1 MPTSTIWQIYG
12 FGVGATLSALL
23 AAVVYRSPGS
33 CRWARFGF
41 AACAL
46 IVNVVCIAKHAA
58 ILGGVPAAS
67 DLVRKI
73 WSVGPL
79 AAALWPICILLGWR
93 EQANVRRVGPVARC
107 LLPLSVAS
115 AIWIVTGSLVSA
127 WAPVLSSRVPV
138 WKPFLDHEFV
148 VDVTVF
154 NGLFA
159 TVAGAIFLLPG
170 RLERRRDRVA
180 VAFMIGGLSLA
191 AASTALYKTGNLSD
205 AWTHG
210 LQASRLQFIGLTVMG
225 GLLYF
230 SQFRSADV
238 FARRALHVLL
248 GAGVAIVAATVISG
262 PCRIVADHTSN
273 PTGVLFLFSAI
284 VISLCILLRSQ
295 VTRAIEFLIQYWI
308 FGAREIP
315 DILLGFKDQLGE
327 VETEA
332 QVLDEAKRVIHNT
345 LGLQQAQLMPA
356 PMASDADGFQGI
368 SVPVVVSGRQIV
380 FHLVFQEGV
389 RHLVTAE
396 WEVLSQIAAA
406 CGERLDELRRQEER
420 VARLR
425 HESQLAQQLI
435 QAELRAL
442 RAQINPHFL
451 FNSLNT
457 IASLIVSD
465 PRKAEAMTVRLA
477 HIFHYVLTHAD
488 RPLAPL
494 EEEIGFLRTYLSIE
508 QVRFGERLAVEF
520 DLDPDTSGA
529 VVPSLILQP
538 LVENAIKH
546 GIAPKVGR
554 STLTV
559 RARRDHARL
568 LLSVLDD
575 GVGLRARGPSTGE
588 NSFGVGLR
596 NIRER
601 LQTMYGRDAELSLQ
615 AQTGGG
621 SIAAIELPL
630 SE

>member
-1 MPTSTIWQIYG
+1 
-12 FGVGATLSALL
+12 
-23 AAVVYRSPGS
+23 
-33 CRWARFGF
+33 
-41 AACAL
+41 L

-58 ILGGVPAAS
+58 ILGGVPAGS

-73 WSVGPL
+73 WSAGPV
-79 AAALWPICILLGWR
+79 AAAFWPVCILLVWR
-93 EQANVRRVGPVARC
+93 EQADIRRIGLAARW
-107 LLPLSVAS
+107 LSPLSIAS
-115 AIWIVTGSLVSA
+115 AIWIGAGTVASA
-127 WAPVLSSRVPV
+127 WAPALCSRVLILE
-138 WKPFLDHEFV
+138 PFLDREFV
-148 VDVTVF
+148 VDLTLF

-159 TVAGAIFLLPG
+159 TVAGAVFLLPG
-170 RLERRRDRVA
+170 KLERWRDRIA
-180 VAFMIGGLSLA
+180 VALTIGGLFLA
-191 AASTALYKTGNLSD
+191 AASAALYRTANLSD
-205 AWTHG
+205 AWSHG
-210 LQASRLQFIGLTVMG
+210 LQVCRLQFIGLTVIG

-230 SQFRSADV
+230 SQFRSADI
-238 FARRALHVLL
+238 FAKRALHVLL
-248 GAGVAIVAATVISG
+248 VAGIALVATTIIWG
-262 PCRIVADHTSN
+262 PFRIVADRTSN

-284 VISLCILLRSQ
+284 VISLCVLLRSE
-295 VTRAIEFLIQYWI
+295 VSRAVDFLVQRWI
-308 FGAREIP
+308 FGARDVP
-315 DILLGFKDQLGE
+315 QILLRFKNHLGN

-332 QVLDEAKRVIHNT
+332 QIFDAAEAAIHKTLGIKRVQ
-345 LGLQQAQLMPA
+345 LLPEPVPSEMEGLQA
-356 PMASDADGFQGI
+356 I
-368 SVPVVVSGRQIV
+368 CVPVLVSGRQIV
-380 FHLVFQEGV
+380 FRLVFQDGM

-396 WEVLSQIAAA
+396 WEVLRESAAS
-406 CGERLDELRRQEER
+406 CGERLDELQRQEER

-488 RPLAPL
+488 RPLASL
-494 EEEIGFLRTYLSIE
+494 EEEINFLRTYLSIE
-508 QVRFGERLAVEF
+508 QVRFGERLVVEF
-520 DLDPDTSGA
+520 DLDPSTSGA

-559 RARRDHARL
+559 RARRDRAKL

-575 GVGLRARGPSTGE
+575 GLGLRTHGRGVGE

-601 LQTMYGRDAELSLQ
+601 LQTMYGREAHLSLQ
-615 AQTGGG
+615 ALAGGG
-621 SIAAIELPL
+621 SMAAIELPL
-630 SE
+630 SK